1 MKDFRKRKGRKFLL
15 SEEKKKKKKSR
26 MNFYPIEFYLH
37 DMWVISSD
45 FKNRNNQ
52 SADLTCLEEADCVQ
66 LFKRWFFFAFG
77 KKRKLTIGRPLRFSL
92 HLILNKT

>member
-1 MKDFRKRKGRKFLL
+1 MKNFRKRKGRKFLL
-15 SEEKKKKKKSR
+15 SEGKKKKSR
-26 MNFYPIEFYLH
+26 MNFYPIKFYLH